1 MKGKSFIGLMVIA
14 LSLTKAA
21 YADFTF
27 YSSTNDCKHV
37 SGDWKGSG
45 TASHWLVECAYEGS
59 GTISGVG
66 REGGFTVDVEAYK
79 LSGSSLCP
87 HHTKHKLTG
96 VCVNG
101 VVTIKTEYGN
111 LSGYFSTDS
120 GSSNG
125 TLKVAPTIDVDVAIQ
140 FQRQVKG

>member
-1 MKGKSFIGLMVIA
+1 MKGKSFIGMMVIA
-14 LSLTKAA
+14 LSLTNAA

-27 YSSTNDCKHV
+27 YSSTNDCKNV

-45 TASHWLVECAYEGS
+45 TASHWLIECAYEGS
-59 GTISGVG
+59 GTISGLD
-66 REGGFTVDVEAYK
+66 REGGFKLDVEAHK

-87 HHTKHKLTG
+87 QHTKHSLTG

-101 VVTIKTEYGN
+101 VVIVKTDYGN

-125 TLKVAPTIDVDVAIQ
+125 TLTVAPGIDVDVAIQ
-140 FQRQVKG
+140 FQRHGK